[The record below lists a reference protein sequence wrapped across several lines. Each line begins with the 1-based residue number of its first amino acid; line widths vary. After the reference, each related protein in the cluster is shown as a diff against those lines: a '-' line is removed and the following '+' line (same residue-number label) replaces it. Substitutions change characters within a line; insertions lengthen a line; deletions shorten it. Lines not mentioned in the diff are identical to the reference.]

1 MRFLVDAN
9 LPPRLVGW
17 LIEQGHEAGYSDD
30 LLGPSA
36 SDTAIFAAAEESD
49 AVIVSKDRDFRLL
62 VQPPPPPQLLWVR
75 LGNATNARLVALF
88 EVNFPAAL
96 RELEAGELHVEIA
109 P

>member
-9 LPPRLVGW
+9 LPPRLASW
-17 LIEQGHEAGYSDD
+17 LMEQGHEADYSDD
-30 LLGPSA
+30 LLGLSA
-36 SDTAIFAAAEESD
+36 SDTAIFAAAEQTG
-49 AVIVSKDRDFRLL
+49 AVIITKDRDFRLL

-88 EVNFPAAL
+88 EQKFPAAL
-96 RELEAGELHVEIA
+96 RELEAGDLHVEIE